1 MYSPRLLVIE
11 SRPFQIRGL
20 PVSLLKVMSHSEEE
34 NYSELNTIG
43 ELRAT
48 VSIQS
53 DMNQDKSENMQP
65 RKHFHRI
72 SSSNY
77 IIQMEGKPRDYYEE
91 RDVQKLG
98 DFPSGS
104 GLHIHRN
111 EQKIS
116 SANYLRDFI
125 RRKNEN
131 QLEAGTQFIIFKLIR
146 LCEELELLKMQLI
159 EGLEASAQLQQ
170 PTDTSQKKFEELTKH
185 YAGLQKRHEDLV
197 GQALFLNSIPQD
209 IIDSMS
215 RLDNITLEIEDILKN
230 YNKARL
236 VLAVRVDQE
245 TILASHLTQ
254 QLSIQDERPAE
265 QQLPPSSGTLAN
277 KQGSSKRT
285 SKHFRQ
291 GDGTTTK
298 ITDVNQFNKWL
309 VTNFENLLAGEP
321 VDFKRLEGM
330 DTLVP
335 DSILPHI
342 PEPRRQAIL
351 ALMGRKTGCIFCLKL
366 IEMNDTEEKRV
377 IFPHLIISEP
387 RKILRVAKGIKYCP
401 MLLKLDL
408 TNRLTVFKEII
419 NEVCC
424 KCLAYKP
431 SEKPCRNCLSIMG
444 KAYKRPETC
453 KKCQVHLFLCRC
465 TNKVEMTEKIQQNY
479 IKKLEQLLKK
489 PLKNEWI
496 VGLPNSESVACQ

>member
-1 MYSPRLLVIE
+1 MLIPPSQGQPPPPY
-11 SRPFQIRGL
+11 L
-20 PVSLLKVMSHSEEE
+20 P
-34 NYSELNTIG
+34 
-43 ELRAT
+43 A
-48 VSIQS
+48 
-53 DMNQDKSENMQP
+53 
-65 RKHFHRI
+65 
-72 SSSNY
+72 
-77 IIQMEGKPRDYYEE
+77 
-91 RDVQKLG
+91 
-98 DFPSGS
+98 
-104 GLHIHRN
+104 HIHH
-111 EQKIS
+111 
-116 SANYLRDFI
+116 YLPQEHDWD
-125 RRKNEN
+125 K
-131 QLEAGTQFIIFKLIR
+131 LEKSFAEFSRSFMRIKSTIEHSTNVPSLDTLASITQ
-146 LCEELELLKMQLI
+146 
-159 EGLEASAQLQQ
+159 
-170 PTDTSQKKFEELTKH
+170 
-185 YAGLQKRHEDLV
+185 
-197 GQALFLNSIPQD
+197 
-209 IIDSMS
+209 
-215 RLDNITLEIEDILKN
+215 N

-236 VLAVRVDQE
+236 MLAARVDQD

-254 QLSIQDERPAE
+254 QLSIYDERPAE
-265 QQLPPSSGTLAN
+265 QHLPPSTGTLAN
-277 KQGSSKRT
+277 KQGSSKQT

-291 GDGTTTK
+291 GDGTETK

-366 IEMNDTEEKRV
+366 IEMNDTEGKRV

-431 SEKPCRNCLSIMG
+431 SEKPCRNCPSIMG

-496 VGLPNSESVACQ
+496 IGLPNSKAPTCQ